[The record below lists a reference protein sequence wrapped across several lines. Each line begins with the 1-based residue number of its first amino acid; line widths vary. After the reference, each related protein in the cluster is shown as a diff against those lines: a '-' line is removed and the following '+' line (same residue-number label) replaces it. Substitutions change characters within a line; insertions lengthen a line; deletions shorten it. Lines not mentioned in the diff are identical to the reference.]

1 MDNYELYH
9 WGIKGMRWGVRR
21 RREST
26 SSISNR
32 SRSTNDSGYTPPK
45 NPYAKTLNK
54 NGLVVANRGS
64 QMVLSFGLSR
74 AAAAIATARGKKA
87 TAAVLKSAGNLA
99 VAGFGAGMIVD
110 LARNTTERGD

>member
-1 MDNYELYH
+1 MNNYELCH
-9 WGIKGMRWGVRR
+9 WGIKGMKWGVRKQR
-21 RREST
+21 KIT
-26 SSISNR
+26 L

-74 AAAAIATARGKKA
+74 ASAAIATARGKKA